1 MTSWVGTSL
10 IVLGVAFDVVGCL
23 GLLRLPDVYSRMQAA
38 TKCVALGTL
47 LIVVGA
53 MLTVPTASMFVKGA
67 LCLTFLFVT
76 SPTGSHAL
84 ARAAHRSGT
93 PLWEGSLLD
102 QLRDDGHGAED
113 RT

>member
-1 MTSWVGTSL
+1 VTEGIGAALVG
-10 IVLGVAFDVVGCL
+10 LGVAFDVVGCL
-23 GLLRLPDVYSRMQAA
+23 GLLRLPDLYSRMQAA

-47 LIVVGA
+47 LIVAGA
-53 MLTVPTASMFVKGA
+53 VLTAGSPAVLAKGA
-67 LCLTFLFVT
+67 LCLIFLVLT

-102 QLRDDGHGAED
+102 RLAED
-113 RT
+113 GEERR

>member
-1 MTSWVGTSL
+1 MGSSL
-10 IVLGVAFDVVGCL
+10 IGVWLIGLGVAFDVIGCL

-47 LIVVGA
+47 LIVAGAVVTVG
-53 MLTVPTASMFVKGA
+53 TTAIVAKGA
-67 LCLTFLFVT
+67 FCLVFLLMT

-84 ARAAHRSGT
+84 ARAAHRAGT
-93 PLWEGSLLD
+93 PLWKGSLSD
-102 QLRDDGHGAED
+102 QLADDGEA